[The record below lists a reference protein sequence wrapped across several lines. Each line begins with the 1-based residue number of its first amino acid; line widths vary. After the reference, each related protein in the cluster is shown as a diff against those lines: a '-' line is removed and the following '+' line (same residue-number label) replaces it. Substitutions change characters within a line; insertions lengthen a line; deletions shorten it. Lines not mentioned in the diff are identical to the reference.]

1 MSTTPQF
8 AGTPTEAQRLLNQST
23 VYRTAIKSALY
34 DLRVACPGIIQS
46 FNSAKMTVTV
56 ALAIREKINL
66 KNAQGQ
72 SNVQDL
78 PIPTL
83 LDVPIVLPRGGGFE
97 LTLPVQAGDE
107 CLVVFGDMCMD
118 AWWETGDVSN
128 QQRLR
133 RHSLSDGFAILAP
146 SSVPKAGEVASYS
159 GTEAQLRNDAGTVAL
174 SVGAT
179 AASVAAGGTSVEVDG
194 TYVTLAGLLALTGA
208 PVASG
213 TSATLSFPVKIG
225 SVTYYLKLSATP

>member
-8 AGTPTEAQRLLNQST
+8 AGTPTEAQRLLNQSA
-23 VYRTAIKSALY
+23 VYQAAIKAAVY
-34 DLRVACPGIIQS
+34 GLRVACPGIIQS

-66 KNAQGQ
+66 QNT
-72 SNVQDL
+72 VQDL
-78 PIPTL
+78 AIPTL
-83 LDVPIVLPRGGGFE
+83 LDVPIVIPRGGGFE

-107 CLVVFGDMCMD
+107 CLVVFGDMCID